1 MRTAAETNR
10 AALIQK
16 ILPERL
22 RTMGTG
28 GGGPGGGGRGGG
40 GSEDGPP
47 APTVLAVLRAL
58 AAAQDAAHD
67 GAQRGLYHN
76 GTDAHN
82 CTTHEKR

>member
-1 MRTAAETNR
+1 
-10 AALIQK
+10 
-16 ILPERL
+16 
-22 RTMGTG
+22 
-28 GGGPGGGGRGGG
+28 
-40 GSEDGPP
+40 
-47 APTVLAVLRAL
+47 VLAVLRAL